1 MTKNLASVMQN
12 MLNELEMLTCQHA
25 ALGTGAT
32 LCDGFIL

>member
-1 MTKNLASVMQN
+1 MEN
-12 MLNELEMLTCQHA
+12 MLSELEMLTCQRA